1 MGWSPHAV
9 AADLR
14 NEGSLSL
21 VCAET
26 IYQACYEPCGQR
38 GLTAGSWRWL
48 PRRRRRRKPRSRCE
62 QAKRSPLGD
71 IRPISDRPPAA
82 ADRSE
87 PGHWEGDLIIGARNR
102 TAVVTLTERVTRHT
116 LLAALPNGY
125 RAPHTA
131 QAISDAFSRVPKPL
145 QKTLTWDQGREMSEW
160 CSVEHQT
167 GLSVYFCDPRSP
179 WQRPTN
185 EHTNGMLRRWLP
197 KSTNLNIGQIP
208 LSIIEDNL
216 NLMPRRLHNWH
227 SPHDLYNQ
235 LTSIHR

>member
-1 MGWSPHAV
+1 MNRQN
-9 AADLR
+9 AAHSVTSDP
-14 NEGSLSL
+14 SLT
-21 VCAET
+21 VP
-26 IYQACYEPCGQR
+26 Q
-38 GLTAGSWRWL
+38 
-48 PRRRRRRKPRSRCE
+48 PR
-62 QAKRSPLGD
+62 
-71 IRPISDRPPAA
+71 

-131 QAISDAFSRVPKPL
+131 QAICDAFSRVPKPL

-160 CSVEHQT
+160 CSVEQQT

-216 NLMPRRLHNWH
+216 NLMPRRLHNCTA
-227 SPHDLYNQ
+227 PT
-235 LTSIHR
+235 TSTIN

>member
-1 MGWSPHAV
+1 M
-9 AADLR
+9 
-14 NEGSLSL
+14 
-21 VCAET
+21 
-26 IYQACYEPCGQR
+26 
-38 GLTAGSWRWL
+38 
-48 PRRRRRRKPRSRCE
+48 
-62 QAKRSPLGD
+62 
-71 IRPISDRPPAA
+71 
-82 ADRSE
+82 
-87 PGHWEGDLIIGARNR
+87 IIGARNR
-102 TAVVTLTERVTRHT
+102 TAVVTLTEPVTRHT

-145 QKTLTWDQGREMSEW
+145 QKTLTWDQGREMSKW
-160 CSVEHQT
+160 CSVEQQT

-227 SPHDLYNQ
+227 SPHHLYNQ

>member
-1 MGWSPHAV
+1 MLRAVRSAWLDRRLLAVASAPAAGDGSHAV
-9 AADLR
+9 AVNRQNAAHSVTSDP
-14 NEGSLSL
+14 SLT
-21 VCAET
+21 VP
-26 IYQACYEPCGQR
+26 Q
-38 GLTAGSWRWL
+38 
-48 PRRRRRRKPRSRCE
+48 PRRTV
-62 QAKRSPLGD
+62 AN
-71 IRPISDRPPAA
+71 PAT
-82 ADRSE
+82 
-87 PGHWEGDLIIGARNR
+87 GKGDLIIGARNR

-160 CSVEHQT
+160 CSVEQQT

>member
-1 MGWSPHAV
+1 M
-9 AADLR
+9 
-14 NEGSLSL
+14 
-21 VCAET
+21 
-26 IYQACYEPCGQR
+26 
-38 GLTAGSWRWL
+38 
-48 PRRRRRRKPRSRCE
+48 
-62 QAKRSPLGD
+62 
-71 IRPISDRPPAA
+71 
-82 ADRSE
+82 
-87 PGHWEGDLIIGARNR
+87 IIGARNR

-145 QKTLTWDQGREMSEW
+145 QKTLTWDQGREMSQW
-160 CSVEHQT
+160 CSVEQQT

-235 LTSIHR
+235 LTSNHR